1 LCDFADE
8 WKGAAM
14 DAQTLSQEV
23 DANFDFFQ
31 RRLAEFLECEA
42 GKFALLRHRAV
53 IGFYPDPGT
62 ADQVGHAKF
71 PDGLY
76 SIQEVTDEPV
86 NLGLYSNA
94 SH

>member
-1 LCDFADE
+1 
-8 WKGAAM
+8 M

-62 ADQVGHAKF
+62 ADQVGHIKF

>member
-1 LCDFADE
+1 
-8 WKGAAM
+8 M
-14 DAQTLSQEV
+14 DARSLSQEV

-31 RRLAEFLECEA
+31 RRLSEFLEGQA

-53 IGFYPDPGT
+53 VGFYSDPGA
-62 ADQVGHAKF
+62 ADEEGHARF

-94 SH
+94 GH

>member
-1 LCDFADE
+1 
-8 WKGAAM
+8 M

-31 RRLAEFLECEA
+31 PRLAEFLECEA

-62 ADQVGHAKF
+62 ADQVGHSKF
-71 PDGLY
+71 PDGRY
-76 SIQEVTDEPV
+76 SIQEVTDKPV

>member
-1 LCDFADE
+1 
-8 WKGAAM
+8 M

-23 DANFDFFQ
+23 DSNFDFFQ
-31 RRLAEFLECEA
+31 RRLSEFLEREA
-42 GKFALLRHRAV
+42 GKFALLRDRAV

-86 NLGLYSNA
+86 NLGLYSDA
-94 SH
+94 GH